1 MAKEVLIVIV
11 NYQSSETLLGL
22 LRSIPTS
29 YSERADILI
38 ADNSFELTCLPQDIK
53 DRFLPKILL
62 LPDNNGF
69 ASGVNMGLRMA
80 EVGGYKYVW
89 LLNPDTT
96 IDPSALPELI
106 QFQEQ
111 LGTPAILGSLVLMKS
126 HDDPED
132 RSLTIWSRG
141 GFINFEN
148 ESVSMNSFGETLSA
162 GSDDPINCDYVPG
175 CSLFFPT
182 SLVTD
187 LGYFDESYFLYFEET
202 DWCLRASEKGI
213 PRYVVPKSIIWHESS
228 PEKMQAPFRVY
239 YYNRNRLRFFSK
251 FGSTK
256 DKFLRKAR
264 VLTSMIPEVT
274 RALINS
280 EDEDTRSELL
290 AQRSAYMDFI
300 FERSGRKE
308 GV

>member
-11 NYQSSETLLGL
+11 NYQSSDTLYGL
-22 LRSIPTS
+22 LRSIPES
-29 YSERADILI
+29 YTELADILI
-38 ADNSFELTCLPQDIK
+38 ADNSFELTSLPQDIRDK
-53 DRFLPKILL
+53 FLPKILL

-96 IDPSALPELI
+96 IDPAALPELI
-106 QFQEQ
+106 NFQKE

-126 HDDPED
+126 PDSSED
-132 RSLTIWSRG
+132 NSLTVWSRG
-141 GFINFEN
+141 GFINFED
-148 ESVSMNSFGETLSA
+148 ESVSMQNFGEPLADKSE
-162 GSDDPINCDYVPG
+162 DPIGCDYVPG

-256 DKFLRKAR
+256 DKLLRKAR
-264 VLTSMIPEVT
+264 VLTSMLPEVT
-274 RALINS
+274 RAIINT
-280 EDEDTRSELL
+280 ENEDTRSELL

-300 FERSGRKE
+300 LERSGRKE
-308 GV
+308 VV